1 MYEIHTKLLKEG
13 SEELIKRNEKIG
25 KRVRLEKRSFW
36 SKVLEILYTYFD
48 GVLLLSLLN
57 RLFPTKIKR

>member
-13 SEELIKRNEKIG
+13 SEGLIKRNEKIG
-25 KRVRLEKRSFW
+25 KRVRLERRSFW
-36 SKVLEILYTYFD
+36 SKVLKILYTYFD
-48 GVLLLSLLN
+48 GVLLLNLLN